1 MLPRSTCPGGPASG
15 VRREG
20 QVGLVQAAAAEA
32 ELARSAVEAAEVR
45 VVVDSL
51 PGAIAQVVC

>member
-1 MLPRSTCPGGPASG
+1 M
-15 VRREG
+15 
-20 QVGLVQAAAAEA
+20 GLVQAAAAEA
-32 ELARSAVEAAEVR
+32 ELARSAVEAAEVL